1 MISARTKSIKEWIE
15 IMNKVEKDIPA
26 EKLKQ
31 FEECKEDSKK
41 LDVLIGLLK
50 KIETMLAAVAEA
62 EQKDETDDRIHM
74 MIHRIMTALNTD
86 HELIGVEAMTS
97 LMVSHAQR
105 REIKKEV
112 FLKKLASIWDEHEK
126 KSDDEDDESD
136 ED

>member
-1 MISARTKSIKEWIE
+1 MTSARTKSIKEWIE

-31 FEECKEDSKK
+31 FEESKEDSKK

-50 KIETMLAAVAEA
+50 KIETMLEAVSQA
-62 EQKDETDDRIHM
+62 EQKDETDHRIHV
-74 MIHRIMTALNTD
+74 MIHRIMDALNTD

-97 LMVSHAQR
+97 LMVTHAQR

-112 FLKKLASIWDEHEK
+112 FLKKLESIWDEHIEK
-126 KSDDEDDESD
+126 EDDEESD